1 MNFGVGGGDRANQ
14 LRREP
19 GRFIGLYAVGAL
31 SDATGSFY
39 AGLLLLPAAVF
50 AAGVLALLGV
60 RHDRGLAEVEKA
72 PAATG
77 TAVGG

>member
-1 MNFGVGGGDRANQ
+1 M
-14 LRREP
+14 
-19 GRFIGLYAVGAL
+19 